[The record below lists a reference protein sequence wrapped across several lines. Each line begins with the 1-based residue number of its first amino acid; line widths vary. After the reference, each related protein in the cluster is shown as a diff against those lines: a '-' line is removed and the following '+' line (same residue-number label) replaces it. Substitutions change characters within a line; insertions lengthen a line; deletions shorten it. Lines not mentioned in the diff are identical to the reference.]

1 MKRKFMRLSR
11 HYAAALQKHL
21 KRGPKAS
28 PVAAQGLGRQA
39 VSLGL
44 EILDVAKIH
53 QEALTTMALS
63 SRRDGLLKRAGLFF
77 TEAIIPIEKTHQATL
92 TASAQFNQMN
102 QMLNRRTLDLI
113 ASNRSLR
120 QSVVRRETVE
130 VALRKSRTHSEKLL
144 DESRRLQKHLQHLA
158 RQILSAQE
166 NKRLQIS
173 HELQDEIAQTLLG
186 INVRLVALKQE
197 SAVNTA
203 GLQKEIAGT
212 RRLVEKS
219 MKSIKRFARE
229 FGK

>member
-1 MKRKFMRLSR
+1 MKRKFIRLSR

-28 PVAAQGLGRQA
+28 VIAAQGLGRQA
-39 VSLGL
+39 AALGL

-53 QEALTTMALS
+53 QEALAAMASS
-63 SRRDGLLKRAGLFF
+63 SRRDGVRKRAEIFF
-77 TEAIIPIEKTHQATL
+77 TKAIIPIEKTHQATL
-92 TASAQFNQMN
+92 TASAQFNQLK
-102 QMLNRRTLDLI
+102 QTLNRRTLDVV

-120 QSVVRRETVE
+120 QNVVRRETAE
-130 VALRKSRTHSEKLL
+130 AALRKSRRHSEKLL

-158 RQILSAQE
+158 RRILSGQE
-166 NKRLQIS
+166 DKRLQIS
-173 HELQDEIAQTLLG
+173 RELQDEVAQTLLG
-186 INVRLVALKQE
+186 INVRLLTLKQE
-197 SAVNTA
+197 AEVNTV
-203 GLQKEIAGT
+203 GLQREIAST